1 MGFGPVQ
8 WKKAGWVR
16 RSALGRQ
23 RSRLGLAL
31 ASLGQRELT
40 CSLLLLDAA
49 GGDGDGS
56 RGALH
61 GLGPVGVADSGSTRV
76 GALGPGNEE
85 LRRWHCLKKK
95 ARPCAAAVIYGRK
108 TGRRHS

>member
-31 ASLGQRELT
+31 ASLGQREPT

-76 GALGPGNEE
+76 GALVPGDGTARRRRRCHVRQRFPVEE
-85 LRRWHCLKKK
+85 KQGGDIQRR
-95 ARPCAAAVIYGRK
+95 R
-108 TGRRHS
+108 